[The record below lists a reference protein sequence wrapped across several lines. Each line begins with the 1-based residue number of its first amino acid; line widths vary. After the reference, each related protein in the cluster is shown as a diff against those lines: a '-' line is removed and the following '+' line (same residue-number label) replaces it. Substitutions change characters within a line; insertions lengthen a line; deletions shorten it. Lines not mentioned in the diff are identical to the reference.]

1 MNALVATRERCVRPS
16 KDVAPKPHCTRHNHS
31 KPISVDLNLLPLTV
45 VSLTKRH
52 LCAALLLYNLH
63 SLTDGRLRR
72 LVQPVL
78 SPVVPSAI
86 FPKLDCFQALG
97 IKRYTLN

>member
-1 MNALVATRERCVRPS
+1 MSIASTARVIHGSLMFSLS

-52 LCAALLLYNLH
+52 ALRCCAPLH
-63 SLTDGRLRR
+63 PHSPNGSAAPRFSPTRFILPSFLQRSFRSLIASRL
-72 LVQPVL
+72 
-78 SPVVPSAI
+78 
-86 FPKLDCFQALG
+86 
-97 IKRYTLN
+97 